1 MKKPNEDVARFVPA
15 FQRGTAYGYDKAGKK
30 VLTVTALEVKTDDPF
45 YQELLRIDPPGGPW
59 VGEPLD
65 SWAERA
71 ATGAWIRVHRWEF
84 EGMPTGPDP
93 EYDGSVDY

>member
-45 YQELLRIDPPGGPW
+45 YQELLRIDPPRGPF
-59 VGEPLD
+59 VGQSLQ
-65 SWAERA
+65 SWAKMA
-71 ATGAWIRVHRWEF
+71 AEGAWIRVTRWEF
-84 EGMPTGPDP
+84 EGRPTGPDP
-93 EYDGSVDY
+93 VEEGKIY

>member
-45 YQELLRIDPPGGPW
+45 YQELLRIDPPGGPF
-59 VGEPLD
+59 VGENLPD
-65 SWAERA
+65 WAERA
-71 ATGAWIRVHRWEF
+71 AERAWIRVTRWEF
-84 EGMPTGPDP
+84 EGRPTGPDP
-93 EYDGSVDY
+93 VEEGKIY